1 MDFCLAGDAL
11 DLSCVSHWGY
21 RDLPGTKRKGELK
34 SDLDGFD
41 KQILQPLEAL
51 LPRGCEKVFLTGNHE
66 RMPDQ
71 DLTESMP
78 ELDGMIDFKRYL
90 HLTERGF
97 NFTNHLSHW
106 LMMGTMKHHET
117 PPTVRPYGRLKLVGA
132 GLAFAVV
139 GTTLLLSGVQVVT
152 HWTGQPMFSWGLI
165 AAGGLCVVL
174 AIIPAS
180 WIAKAATT
188 DSRTPRHR

>member
-1 MDFCLAGDAL
+1 
-11 DLSCVSHWGY
+11 
-21 RDLPGTKRKGELK
+21 
-34 SDLDGFD
+34 
-41 KQILQPLEAL
+41 
-51 LPRGCEKVFLTGNHE
+51 
-66 RMPDQ
+66 
-71 DLTESMP
+71 
-78 ELDGMIDFKRYL
+78 
-90 HLTERGF
+90 
-97 NFTNHLSHW
+97 
-106 LMMGTMKHHET
+106 MMGTMKHHEI
-117 PPTVRPYGRLKLVGA
+117 PPTVSPYGRLKLVGA

-188 DSRTPRHR
+188 DSRTRRHR